1 MALFPT
7 FETAVYTVTELTAI
21 LKQLVSGRFRS
32 VRVEGEVSNA
42 KLYPSGH
49 LYFTLKDE
57 AAMMKAVAF
66 NYRGKFSSAAP
77 AKRGQALVKDGD
89 TVTCEGRV
97 DVYEKR
103 GEYQLIV
110 SDMTVKTDQGNL
122 YLQFLALKEKLL
134 KEGFFDEAKKKP
146 LPEFPGRIGIVTS
159 PVGAAIRDML
169 RIIYGKF
176 ANMSIVIYPAKV
188 QGEEAAAEIVEGIEY
203 FNNKEKVDVI
213 IVGRG
218 GGSLED
224 LACFNEEI
232 VARAIYACETP
243 VVSAVGHEVDF
254 TIADFVADL
263 RAPTPTAAAEMV
275 VPDKEEVQGVI
286 EALKNGLV
294 QNMKKKLERSK
305 FLFYQNATELKE
317 RKDFFTSHSMYLDEL
332 LGNLMH
338 SLSNYMRDTRKK
350 VDALSQRIIDLN
362 PDNILKRGYSITQKK
377 DTGEIVMD
385 SATVNKADALVVSF
399 SKGKIEVVVSDSHS

>member
-7 FETAVYTVTELTAI
+7 FNTDIYTVSELTAQ
-21 LKQLVSGRFRS
+21 LKQFITGRFRN

-49 LYFTLKDE
+49 LYFTLKDD

-66 NYRGKFSSAAP
+66 NYYGKFSG
-77 AKRGQALVKDGD
+77 KALVKDGD
-89 TVTCEGRV
+89 TVTCGGKV

-110 SDMTVKTDQGNL
+110 SDVVIKSDQGNL
-122 YLQFLALKEKLL
+122 YLKFLELKEKLL
-134 KEGFFDEAKKKP
+134 KEGLFDEAKKKP
-146 LPEFPGRIGIVTS
+146 LPVFPERIGIVTS
-159 PVGAAIRDML
+159 PVGAAVRDML

-176 ANMSIVIYPAKV
+176 ENVAVLIYPAKV
-188 QGEEAAAEIVEGIEY
+188 QGEEAALEIVRGIEY
-203 FNNKEKVDVI
+203 FNTTKEADVI

-224 LACFNEEI
+224 FAPFNEEI
-232 VARAIYACETP
+232 VARAICASEIP
-243 VVSAVGHEVDF
+243 IVSAVGHEVDF
-254 TIADFVADL
+254 TICDFVADL

-275 VPDKEEVQGVI
+275 VQDKEEVQGVI
-286 EALKNGLV
+286 EALKKALV
-294 QNMKKKLERSK
+294 QAMHKKLERAK
-305 FLFYQNATELKE
+305 FVFYQNAMELKE
-317 RKDFFTSHSMYLDEL
+317 RKDYFASQSMYLDEL

-350 VDALSQRIIDLN
+350 VDALSQRIEDLN
-362 PDNILKRGYSITQKK
+362 PDNILRRGYSITQKK
-377 DTGEIVMD
+377 TGEIVLD
-385 SATVNKADALVVSF
+385 SATVEEAEVLVVSL
-399 SKGKIEVVVSDSHS
+399 SKGKLEVTVTDSHQ